1 MFVARRLSFQAAVRR
16 VRDEWESKEREKE
29 DIMVMALAENQ
40 GQRDSNRRLS
50 SLDTQREGSVPSD
63 RGGDSA
69 PDAPP
74 PPLPCA
80 SDASLEDRAEALLAR
95 AKAKEEEEVR
105 FAVLAGSAS
114 SWSMDIGR
122 RR

>member
-1 MFVARRLSFQAAVRR
+1 MRVQAAVRR

-50 SLDTQREGSVPSD
+50 SLDTQREGSSLVD
-63 RGGDSA
+63 RNDSA

-74 PPLPCA
+74 
-80 SDASLEDRAEALLAR
+80 SEDRLEDRAEALLAR

-105 FAVLAGSAS
+105 ACVCRVCQPPSPHSTQLAAS
-114 SWSMDIGR
+114 LAACV
-122 RR
+122 